1 MRQANTGSAKGARTR
16 RGLAAAA
23 AMAMLAGGA
32 QAQAVLPDIVP
43 LPFARPAESATGAL
57 DRAVTGSVA
66 AYAPKP
72 ATATVA
78 ERLRAGLDALAAGDV
93 AEARR
98 VRDGLAGESIDRAIL
113 TWAIASSGDAA
124 VGSPEIA
131 GAMHAL
137 EGWPG
142 AAALRAN
149 LERALHREGP
159 AARTVVEAFA
169 GEAPQTAQGAILLAG
184 AHLELGDAAAA
195 RAAIVPLWRE
205 SRLEAREE
213 QAIIAAFGD
222 LIPQADHRF
231 RMERMLYAGRFGP
244 AERVAAAAGAE
255 DLAKAFI
262 AVARNDARAGELL
275 DAVDEAR
282 RGAMHVFAR
291 SRHLR
296 RTGRFAEAATV
307 MLTAPTAGEALVDAD
322 AWWVERRVLS
332 RELVDIGDI
341 ATAYRLAAAHA
352 AESPAMAADAEFH
365 AGWYAFRGLGD
376 AATGARHFARIAGIA
391 EGPISLARAHYW
403 LGRAAEAGGPGDARR
418 HYDEAAQYGTVFYGQ
433 LAAARLG
440 RDTIAGATPEPAVRE
455 RAHFA
460 NRLAVKAI
468 DRLEAAGHQR
478 RADAVYRALA
488 ETLDRP
494 GELALLADKARRR
507 GNHFLGLRIA
517 KQAALRGVDVGWL
530 THPVGAI
537 PDEAEI
543 GDTGR
548 ALAYAIARQESEF
561 NAGARSGAGA
571 LGLLQLLPG
580 TARAMAGKAGLPYS
594 PARLTGDAGYNA
606 TLGAAYLD
614 EQLARFDGSY
624 VLTFAGYNAG
634 PSRARQWMERYGDPR
649 GKPVDAVVDWI
660 ERIPYTETRA
670 YVQRVM
676 ENYQVYRMQLGG
688 RMDIVGDL
696 VHGR

>member
-403 LGRAAEAGGPGDARR
+403 LGRAAKPAGRAMRAVTMTRRRNMARSSTASWPR
-418 HYDEAAQYGTVFYGQ
+418 RGSAAT
-433 LAAARLG
+433 RS
-440 RDTIAGATPEPAVRE
+440 P
-455 RAHFA
+455 
-460 NRLAVKAI
+460 
-468 DRLEAAGHQR
+468 
-478 RADAVYRALA
+478 
-488 ETLDRP
+488 
-494 GELALLADKARRR
+494 ARRR
-507 GNHFLGLRIA
+507 SRRCANGRISPTA
-517 KQAALRGVDVGWL
+517 WRSRRSTGWKPPATSAAPTRS
-530 THPVGAI
+530 
-537 PDEAEI
+537 
-543 GDTGR
+543 
-548 ALAYAIARQESEF
+548 IARWPRRWTGPASWRCWPTRR
-561 NAGARSGAGA
+561 AGAAIISSGCA
-571 LGLLQLLPG
+571 
-580 TARAMAGKAGLPYS
+580 S
-594 PARLTGDAGYNA
+594 
-606 TLGAAYLD
+606 
-614 EQLARFDGSY
+614 
-624 VLTFAGYNAG
+624 
-634 PSRARQWMERYGDPR
+634 PSRRRCAASTSAG
-649 GKPVDAVVDWI
+649 
-660 ERIPYTETRA
+660 
-670 YVQRVM
+670 
-676 ENYQVYRMQLGG
+676 
-688 RMDIVGDL
+688 
-696 VHGR
+696 

>member
-1 MRQANTGSAKGARTR
+1 MSAI
-16 RGLAAAA
+16 
-23 AMAMLAGGA
+23 AMATAMLAGGA
-32 QAQAVLPDIVP
+32 HAQTALPEIVP
-43 LPFARPAESATGAL
+43 LPFARPASGATEAL
-57 DRAVTGSVA
+57 DRAFTGSVA
-66 AYAPKP
+66 AYAPTHASNP
-72 ATATVA
+72 FTATVA
-78 ERLRAGLDALAAGDV
+78 DRLRVGLDALAAGDLDG
-93 AEARR
+93 ARHI
-98 VRDGLAGESIDRAIL
+98 RDTLAAESIDRTIL

-131 GAMHAL
+131 DAMHAL

-149 LERALHREGP
+149 LERALYRERP
-159 AARTVVEAFA
+159 AALAVIDAFA
-169 GEAPQTAQGAILLAG
+169 SEQPQTAQGAMLLAN
-184 AHLELGDAAAA
+184 AHLERGNTAAAL
-195 RAAIVPLWRE
+195 AAIVPLWRE
-205 SRLEAREE
+205 ARLEAHEE

-222 LIPQADHRF
+222 LIPQADHRH
-231 RMERMLYAGRFGP
+231 RMERMLYADRFGA
-244 AERVAAAAGAE
+244 AERVATPAGAE

-275 DAVDEAR
+275 DAVEPAQS
-282 RGAMHVFAR
+282 GAMHIFAR

-296 RTGRFAEAATV
+296 RNGNYAEAAAV
-307 MLTAPTAGEALVDAD
+307 MLTAPTAGDALVDPD

-352 AESPAMAADAEFH
+352 AESPAMEVDAEFH
-365 AGWYAFRGLGD
+365 AGWFAFRGLGD
-376 AATGARHFARIAGIA
+376 AAKGARHFARIAEIA

-403 LGRAAEAGGPGDARR
+403 LGRTAEAGGPGNARQ
-418 HYDEAAQYGTVFYGQ
+418 HYEQAAQYGTAFYGQ

-440 RDTIAGATPEPAVRE
+440 RDTIPSASPEPVVRE

-468 DRLEAAGHQR
+468 DRLEAAGHER
-478 RADAVYRALA
+478 RASSVYRALA
-488 ETLDRP
+488 ETLEKP
-494 GELALLADKARRR
+494 GELALLTDKARQR

-517 KQAALRGVDVGWL
+517 KWAALRGIDVGAL

-537 PDEAEI
+537 PDEADI
-543 GDTGR
+543 GDAGK

-580 TARAMAGKAGLPYS
+580 TARDMAGKAGLPFS
-594 PARLTGDAGYNA
+594 RTRLTSDAGYNA

-634 PSRARQWMERYGDPR
+634 PGRAREWMERYGDPR

-676 ENYQVYRMQLGG
+676 ENYQVYRMQLTG